1 MAKKTLKILICW
13 GITILALYYALRST
27 DWGEFWSHVKE
38 ADKLWLLLAVGLTGC
53 SYVFRSRRWQ
63 FLFPEKSVIGIFDS
77 WRVLKLGFFM
87 NNVLPARAGEIV
99 RAHMGSKTTG
109 LTRTLVLAT
118 IASERLLDGLA
129 LSLFFVIFSLG
140 LGKEELSTE
149 LLYVAY
155 VFAAA
160 SLAVGIILFFREP
173 IFKFIERINGRFG
186 GKAATYTLQRVK
198 IFIEGLAPL
207 FQKNRIG
214 IIVLWSIFIWFVE
227 LGVFTAVGVAYGV
240 HMEMPF
246 YVLFMVAVNFSSL
259 IPAAPGGIGVIE
271 AVVKTVLMS
280 VGIAPELALA
290 MVITQHVIQ
299 YTVVGIPGAAIML
312 TWKEKLQ
319 EVQLAEANS

>member
-1 MAKKTLKILICW
+1 MAKRTLKILFCW
-13 GITILALYYALRST
+13 GITFLALYYALHST
-27 DWGEFWSHVKE
+27 DWNEFWGHVK
-38 ADKLWLLLAVGLTGC
+38 ATDKLWLLLAVGLTGC

-63 FLFPEKSVIGIFDS
+63 YLFPERDSIGIFDS

-99 RAHMGSKTTG
+99 RAHMGSKATG

-129 LSLFFVIFSLG
+129 LSLFFVVFSLG

-155 VFAAA
+155 FFAAV
-160 SLAVGIILFFREP
+160 SLGVGVVLFFREF
-173 IFKFIERINGRFG
+173 IFKIIESLNERFG
-186 GKAATYTLQRVK
+186 GKAATFTLQRLK
-198 IFIEGLAPL
+198 IFIDGLAPL
-207 FQKNRIG
+207 YKKNRIG
-214 IIVLWSIFIWFVE
+214 IVSLWSVFIWLIE

-271 AVVKTVLMS
+271 AVVKTVLVS
-280 VGIAPELALA
+280 VGIEPELALA
-290 MVITQHVIQ
+290 MVITQHFIQ
-299 YTVVGIPGAAIML
+299 YMVVGIPGAAIML
-312 TWKEKLQ
+312 TWKERINTA
-319 EVQLAEANS
+319 ELAEANS